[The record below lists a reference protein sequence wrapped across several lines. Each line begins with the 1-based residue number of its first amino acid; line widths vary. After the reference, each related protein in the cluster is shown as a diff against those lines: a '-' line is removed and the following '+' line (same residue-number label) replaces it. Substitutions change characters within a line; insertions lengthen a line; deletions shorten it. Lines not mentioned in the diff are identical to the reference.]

1 VVRLLDSPGKTHVV
15 DERLHVILLGA
26 FAVGLAVSITL
37 AETALTLL
45 ALRLAWR
52 VLSGRARLAGWPL
65 AWPFPA
71 WIVVSLL
78 AAGLSA
84 EPFQSLFA
92 AAKGLLLI
100 VTFYTMLDALP
111 DAGAADRF
119 LSSLLVLLAIVAVL
133 GIVQVA
139 MCPGPGGTAPALGPL
154 GRKCHR
160 ARGFYS
166 IYMTLAGVLSLILL
180 ATAPRLLLTPPARP
194 KAWRIAAWLVTGTGF
209 ALTYV
214 RGAWI
219 GFVAGVLMLL
229 ALVHRGR
236 VVIAGGVLILAV
248 VVLLAPGVRH
258 RAESIVDPNDPTARE
273 RILMWRSG
281 LAMARD
287 HPVLGVGPG
296 GVKREYPRYA
306 SPDALQQRRG
316 HLHDTP
322 LQILVERGV
331 LGLGAWLALF
341 IVFVV
346 RAAEILRRLP
356 PGAQRERALVT
367 GSIAA
372 LVGFLVGGLTEYN
385 FGDSEVVM
393 IAYVVM
399 AVPFVVGRDARPTRD
414 AAAGA
419 ESVQCGPCPSP

>member
-1 VVRLLDSPGKTHVV
+1 MTGDRL
-15 DERLHVILLGA
+15 RVILLGA
-26 FAVGLAVSITL
+26 FAVGLAFSITL
-37 AETALTLL
+37 AESALAAL

-52 VLSGRARLAGWPL
+52 LVSGRARPVDWPL
-65 AWPFPA
+65 ALPFAA
-71 WIVVSLL
+71 WTVASLV
-78 AAGLSA
+78 AAGLSN
-84 EPFQSLFA
+84 EPLSSVVP
-92 AAKGLLLI
+92 AAKGVLLI
-100 VTFYTMLDALP
+100 VTFYAMLDALP

-119 LSSLLVLLAIVAVL
+119 LSGLLVLVAIVALL

-139 MCPGPGGTAPALGPL
+139 ICPGPGGTAAALGPL

-166 IYMTLAGVLSLILL
+166 IYMTLAGVLSLVLL
-180 ATAPRLLLTPPARP
+180 ATAPRLSASAAARPEQWRIIAWLLTGA
-194 KAWRIAAWLVTGTGF
+194 GF

-219 GFVAGVLMLL
+219 GFVAGIGTLL
-229 ALVHRGR
+229 AVVRRGR
-236 VVIAGGVLILAV
+236 IVVAAGVLILAV
-248 VVLLAPGVRH
+248 VVVLAPGVRH

-273 RILMWRSG
+273 RVLMWRSG
-281 LAMARD
+281 LAMVRD
-287 HPVLGVGPG
+287 HPLLGVGPG

-316 HLHDTP
+316 HLHNTP

-331 LGLGAWLALF
+331 IGLGAWLA
-341 IVFVV
+341 IFVV
-346 RAAEILRRLP
+346 FFTRAGTILRHLAAT
-356 PGAQRERALVT
+356 AQRERALVT
-367 GSIAA
+367 GCIAA

-399 AVPFVVGRDARPTRD
+399 AVPFVVGRD
-414 AAAGA
+414 G
-419 ESVQCGPCPSP
+419 SPDVKDG

>member
-1 VVRLLDSPGKTHVV
+1 VTGDRL
-15 DERLHVILLGA
+15 RVILLGA
-26 FAVGLAVSITL
+26 FAVGLAFSITL
-37 AETALTLL
+37 AESALAAL

-52 VLSGRARLAGWPL
+52 LVSGRARPADWPL
-65 AWPFPA
+65 ALPFVA
-71 WIVVSLL
+71 WTVGSLV
-78 AAGLSA
+78 AAGLSN
-84 EPFQSLFA
+84 EPLSSVVPA
-92 AAKGLLLI
+92 VKGVLLI
-100 VTFYTMLDALP
+100 VTFYAMLDALP

-119 LSSLLVLLAIVAVL
+119 LSGLLVLVAIVALL
-133 GIVQVA
+133 GIAQVA
-139 MCPGPGGTAPALGPL
+139 ICPGPGGTAAALGPL

-166 IYMTLAGVLSLILL
+166 IYMTLAGVLSLVLL
-180 ATAPRLLLTPPARP
+180 ATAPALLSTAGARP
-194 KAWRIAAWLVTGTGF
+194 GGWRISAWLVTGAGF

-219 GFVAGVLMLL
+219 GFVAGVGALL
-229 ALVHRGR
+229 AVVNRGR
-236 VVIAGGVLILAV
+236 IVVAAGVLILV
-248 VVLLAPGVRH
+248 TVVLLAPGVRH

-273 RILMWRSG
+273 RVLMWRSG

-287 HPVLGVGPG
+287 HPLLGVGPA

-306 SPDALQQRRG
+306 SPEALQQRRG

-331 LGLGAWLALF
+331 VGLGAWLAIFAVFF
-341 IVFVV
+341 I
-346 RAAEILRRLP
+346 RAGAILRRLP
-356 PGAQRERALVT
+356 PDAQRERAIVT

-393 IAYVVM
+393 ITYVVM
-399 AVPFVVGRDARPTRD
+399 AVPFVVGRKASER
-414 AAAGA
+414 
-419 ESVQCGPCPSP
+419 